1 MAVFIRLSGNF
12 ELKWLHMSLVVVIL
26 IVGNPFQKT
35 IATCNLRILINIIWL
50 NRHLHSHTYIHNTQT
65 VAVIIEISFVWGLG
79 KFTLICRSP
88 KLNSFKQTKCQ
99 EWFSIIKLL
108 EILKNVIP
116 IFSRYKQLRNYKSSI
131 NLGAF

>member
-12 ELKWLHMSLVVVIL
+12 ELKWPHLNLVVVIL

-50 NRHLHSHTYIHNTQT
+50 NRHPHSHTYIYNTQI
-65 VAVIIEISFVWGLG
+65 VAVRIEISFVWGLG

-88 KLNSFKQTKCQ
+88 NNSFKQNAKS
-99 EWFSIIKLL
+99 EYGFPLS
-108 EILKNVIP
+108 
-116 IFSRYKQLRNYKSSI
+116 NYKKYWEMWYQFSADINSSEI
-131 NLGAF
+131 VNLQ